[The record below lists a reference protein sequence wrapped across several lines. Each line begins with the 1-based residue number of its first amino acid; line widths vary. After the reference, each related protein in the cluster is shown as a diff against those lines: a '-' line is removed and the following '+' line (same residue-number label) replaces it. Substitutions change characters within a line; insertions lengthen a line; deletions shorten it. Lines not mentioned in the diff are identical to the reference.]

1 MCNQDLTAKIR
12 ELKELKALADDL
24 SNEIAAVEDSIKQE
38 MTARN
43 AEEIRV
49 DVYCIRWKP
58 VTSHRL
64 DIKALRLE
72 LPEIAA
78 RYTKTTES
86 KRFTIQ

>member
-24 SNEIAAVEDSIKQE
+24 SNEIAAIEDSIKQE

-43 AEEIRV
+43 AEELRV
-49 DVYCIRWKP
+49 DVYCVRWKP

-64 DIKALRLE
+64 DTKALRLE
-72 LPEIAA
+72 LPEIAE
-78 RYTKTTES
+78 RFTKTTQL
-86 KRFTIQ
+86 KRFTVQ

>member
-24 SNEIAAVEDSIKQE
+24 SNEIAAIEDSIKQE

-43 AEEIRV
+43 AEELRI
-49 DVYCIRWKP
+49 DVYCVRWKP

-64 DIKALRLE
+64 DAKALRLE
-72 LPEIAA
+72 LPEIAE
-78 RYTKTTES
+78 RYTKTTQL
-86 KRFTIQ
+86 KRFTVQ

>member
-58 VTSHRL
+58 VTSRRL
-64 DIKALRLE
+64 DTKALRLE

>member
-12 ELKELKALADDL
+12 ELKELKALSDDL

-58 VTSHRL
+58 VTSRRL
-64 DIKALRLE
+64 DTKALRLE